1 MKDESD
7 FKKWEVFWDDD
18 DDDDAWPFEIFVIYL
33 TKFLASRA
41 AELKLLSLDL
51 FFSELFS
58 CQEV

>member
-7 FKKWEVFWDDD
+7 FKKWGVFWDDDD

-41 AELKLLSLDL
+41 AELKLLS
-51 FFSELFS
+51 
-58 CQEV
+58 